1 MPRLKSGCAMLG
13 HDQRDQERGEQRG
26 DEQAV
31 GARQQGNTPDEASMA
46 AERYM
51 ADVKHIVVSPA

>member
-1 MPRLKSGCAMLG
+1 MLG
-13 HDQRDQERGEQRG
+13 HDQRDQERG

-31 GARQQGNTPDEASMA
+31 GARQQGNTPDEASMV